1 MKIKLK
7 LYIFMLF
14 VLISSSLCS
23 CCSCLFDDYDTS
35 QLERELKALEQ
46 PQSEAEEA
54 WKAYCLFRLN
64 RALMEGDF
72 EVLRE
77 FEEALKQRA
86 EQLSEEQGA
95 SL

>member
-1 MKIKLK
+1 MKTKLK

-23 CCSCLFDDYDTS
+23 CCSCLINDYDTS
-35 QLERELKALEQ
+35 QLECEFKALEQ
-46 PQSEAEEA
+46 PLSEAEEA
-54 WKAYCLFRLN
+54 WKAYNLFRLN
-64 RALMEGDF
+64 RALLEGDF

-86 EQLSEEQGA
+86 EQLLEEQEA